1 MKSLPV
7 FQGESNMAVVKR
19 RRVQSRSLSSVVI
32 LVGLSLLIACG
43 GAPQDGGAA
52 PPPTPVVGVLN
63 PVQQQVTDWE
73 EFSGRLS
80 AVQSVDVRARVSGFV
95 DRVHFT
101 EGSLVEAGDLLFTL
115 DPRTFRAELSR
126 LEAQKREADVRL
138 DLARSEAARVEP
150 LIGSRAVSV
159 EEVEKRRQDVASA
172 EAAVGA
178 SQASLEGARLSVEFA
193 RIVAPISGRVGRAQ
207 VTRGNLVS
215 GGSGDSTVLT
225 TLRSIDPIYFYFTP
239 DERTARRI
247 LDPSRPGAEGVA
259 VELLVDEGEE
269 TAHHGVI
276 DFFDNGVDPSTGTLR
291 LRAVFQNPDGRLLPG
306 MFGRLR
312 VRIGDPHAALMVP
325 DKAIGRD
332 QTQQLLFIV
341 GDDGMVERRV
351 VTTGTIVDGW
361 RVINSG
367 LEADEQ
373 VVVEG
378 ILRARPGSKVDP
390 QPAESAAPTEAEV
403 PGASDS

>member
-1 MKSLPV
+1 LKPV
-7 FQGESNMAVVKR
+7 EQR
-19 RRVQSRSLSSVVI
+19 
-32 LVGLSLLIACG
+32 
-43 GAPQDGGAA
+43 
-52 PPPTPVVGVLN
+52 
-63 PVQQQVTDWE
+63 VTDWE

-80 AVQSVDVRARVSGFV
+80 AVQSVDLRARVSGFV
-95 DRVHFT
+95 ERVHFT
-101 EGSLVEAGDLLFTL
+101 EGSLVQAGDLLFTL

-138 DLARSEAARVEP
+138 ELARSEAARVEP

-172 EAAVGA
+172 EAAVGG
-178 SQASLEGARLSVEFA
+178 SQAALESARLDVEFS
-193 RIVAPISGRVGRAQ
+193 RVVAPIAGRVGRAH

-215 GGSGDSTVLT
+215 GGAGDSTILT

-247 LDPSRPGAEGVA
+247 LDPSLPGAERVA
-259 VELLVDEGEE
+259 VDLHVDDDAENPHSGL
-269 TAHHGVI
+269 I

-291 LRAVFQNPDGRLLPG
+291 LRAVFENPDGRLLPG

-312 VRIGDPHAALMVP
+312 VQIGEPQSALLVP
-325 DKAIGRD
+325 DRAIGRD

-341 GDDGMVERRV
+341 DGDGMVERRV
-351 VTTGTIVDGW
+351 VTTGPLVDGW

-367 LEADEQ
+367 LEAHEQ
-373 VVVEG
+373 VVVDG
-378 ILRARPGSKVDP
+378 IQRARPGSQVDP
-390 QPAESAAPTEAEV
+390 QPAEQAASTETGAT
-403 PGASDS
+403 GASDS

>member
-1 MKSLPV
+1 MNIWQWT
-7 FQGESNMAVVKR
+7 QGDLDSTVAKR
-19 RRVQSRSLSSVVI
+19 RIEVRPL
-32 LVGLSLLIACG
+32 LTMVGLGMASLLIACG
-43 GAPQDGGAA
+43 GPGQDGGAA
-52 PPPTPVVGVLN
+52 PPPVPAVGVLK
-63 PVQQQVTDWE
+63 PVQQRVTDWE

-95 DRVHFT
+95 ERVHFT

-178 SQASLEGARLSVEFA
+178 SQAALEGARLSVEFS
-193 RIVAPISGRVGRAQ
+193 RIVAPIAGRVGRAQ

-215 GGSGDSTVLT
+215 GGAGDSTVLT

-247 LDPSRPGAEGVA
+247 LDPSKPGTEGVA
-259 VELLVDEGEE
+259 VDLFVGEGGES
-269 TAHHGVI
+269 AQRGVI
-276 DFFDNGVDPSTGTLR
+276 DFFDNSVDPSTGTLR
-291 LRAVFQNPDGRLLPG
+291 LRAVFQNPDGALLPG

-312 VRIGDPHAALMVP
+312 VRIGEPHSALLVP
-325 DKAIGRD
+325 DRAIGRD

-351 VTTGTIVDGW
+351 VTTGTLVDGW
-361 RVINSG
+361 RVINTG
-367 LEADEQ
+367 LEAHED
-373 VVVEG
+373 VVVDG
-378 ILRARPGSKVDP
+378 IQRARPGSKVDP
-390 QPAESAAPTEAEV
+390 QPAEQATPTGSDA